1 MGYKGTLNLPTTD
14 FPMKG
19 NLPEKE
25 KELLALWEK
34 MNIYAA
40 MRKGKGKKKYILHDG
55 PPYANGHVHIGT
67 VLNKYLKDVVVKY
80 WSMSGFDTPY
90 VPGWDCHGMPIEHNV
105 ARAMR
110 EKKQDL
116 DLLEVRKACRT
127 YAKKYVAIQRKE
139 FKRMGC
145 IGDWE
150 HPYLTMDY
158 QYEARILKTFK
169 TLVEMGYIYRGLRP
183 IHWCPVCKTALAN
196 VEVEYGLHESPSIHV
211 KFPLRNPLAGVDVPT
226 SILIWTTTPWTL
238 PANVAIALKG
248 DYDYV
253 VFASDGEAYIVAEAL
268 LPSVA
273 SALGI
278 KEPKVLKRMKGVELD
293 SQKCKP
299 PMSERDS
306 VVVMADF
313 VSLEQG
319 TGCVHMAPGHG
330 YDDYQMAIKYG
341 LDIVSPVD
349 EEGKFTEEVPGYSG
363 KMVFDANPLIVES
376 LTKKGIIV
384 ASGEMTHSYPE
395 CWRCQSPLIFRA
407 QKQWFFNV
415 EKEALRKRCLDGTES
430 IAWIPTWSKDRMV
443 DALEARPDWCLSRQR
458 AWGVP
463 IPAVYCRDCGE
474 VLLHSDIMDK
484 VISLV
489 EEKGSDV
496 WFVAS
501 LDEIM
506 GPDAVCP
513 KCGGSQFEKETDILD
528 VWFDSSV
535 SNLKVVKDDG
545 ESWPV
550 DLFLEAVDQHR
561 GWFQLSLLVS
571 MATENSIPY
580 KACLTHGLVLDAQR
594 RKMSKKLG
602 NAVAPEEVWSKY
614 GADILRL
621 WFSSVD
627 YTSDIG
633 FGDEMLSPVVDVYR
647 KIRNSFRFILGNI
660 YDYDEDKHRVAY
672 GELGELERYVI
683 HKLQLLILKV
693 REAYESFK
701 FYRVYH
707 MIHKFCVATLSQ
719 FYFDIMKD
727 VLYTSA
733 PNSKER
739 RAAQTVLHDTL
750 AILVRLTAPILSFT
764 SEEAWLSFPVGRP
777 EESVFLSDMP
787 KPDPSLQDEKLANR
801 WDRLV
806 EVRDEVLAALERAR
820 EKKMIGNALES
831 GLVLFSEDDT
841 VRDLLKEH
849 AGYLE
854 QLFIV
859 SGVELSDSKDDLDK
873 ESYVGEKVDLL
884 VSVRKAEGEKCQRC
898 WMYSTTVGSIEEFP
912 DICEKCAGAIRK
924 IEAKTNGR

>member
-1 MGYKGTLNLPTTD
+1 MAYKETLNLPKTD

-25 KELLALWEK
+25 TELLALWEK
-34 MNIYAA
+34 TNIYAT
-40 MRKGKGKKKYILHDG
+40 MRKGKGEKKYVLHDG

-80 WSMSGFDTPY
+80 WSMSGYDTPY

-105 ARAMR
+105 AKAMR

-116 DLLEVRKACRT
+116 DLLEVRKACRN
-127 YAKKYVAIQRKE
+127 YAEKYVAIQRKE

-145 IGDWE
+145 FGDWE

-158 QYEARILKTFK
+158 QYEARILETFK
-169 TLVEMGYIYRGLRP
+169 SLAEMGYIYRGLRP

-196 VEVEYGLHESPSIHV
+196 VEVEYGLHESPSIYV
-211 KFPLRNPLAGVDVPT
+211 KFPLRNPLAGVQMPT

-238 PANVAIALKG
+238 PANVAIAIKS

-253 VFASDGEAYIVAEAL
+253 AFASDGEAYIVAEAL
-268 LPSVA
+268 LSSA
-273 SALGI
+273 AAALGI
-278 KEPKVLKRMKGVELD
+278 KEPKVLKKMKGVDLD
-293 SQKCKP
+293 NLKCKP

-319 TGCVHMAPGHG
+319 TGCVHLAPGHG
-330 YDDYQMAIKYG
+330 YDDYQMGVRYG

-349 EEGKFTEEVPGYSG
+349 EKGFFTDEVPDYAGM
-363 KMVFDANPLIVES
+363 MVFDANPLIIED
-376 LTKKGIIV
+376 LTKKGIIL
-384 ASGEMTHSYPE
+384 ASGELTHSYPE
-395 CWRCQSPLIFRA
+395 CWRCQNPLIFRA
-407 QKQWFFNV
+407 QEQWFFDV
-415 EKEALRKRCLDGTES
+415 EKEDLRRRCLDSTKA
-430 IAWIPTWSKDRMV
+430 IAWVPSWSRDRMV

-463 IPAVYCRDCGE
+463 IPALYCADCGE
-474 VLLHSDIMDK
+474 VMLDTAVMDR

-489 EEKGSDV
+489 KEKGCDV
-496 WFVAS
+496 WFTVS
-501 LDEIM
+501 LEEIVPE
-506 GPDAVCP
+506 GTACK
-513 KCGGSQFEKETDILD
+513 KCGSSKFVKESDILD

-561 GWFQLSLLVS
+561 GWFQLSLIVA
-571 MATENSIPY
+571 MATEKSFPY
-580 KACLTHGLVLDAQR
+580 KTCLTHGLVLDPQR

-602 NAVAPEEVWSKY
+602 NAIAPDEVWSKY

-627 YTSDIG
+627 YTSDMG
-633 FGDEMLSPVVDVYR
+633 FGEEMLSPVVDVYR

-660 YDYDEDKHRVAY
+660 YDYDEKKHRVAY
-672 GELGELERYVI
+672 GELGELEKYI
-683 HKLQLLILKV
+683 MHKLQLLILRV
-693 REAYESFK
+693 REAYEEFK
-701 FYRVYH
+701 FFRVYH
-707 MIHKFCVATLSQ
+707 TIHNFCVSTLSQ

-727 VLYTSA
+727 VLYTYA
-733 PNSKER
+733 PDSKER
-739 RAAQTVLHDTL
+739 RAAQTVLQDVLTV
-750 AILVRLTAPILSFT
+750 LVRLTAPILSFT
-764 SEEAWLSFPVGRP
+764 SEEVWLSFPRGRP
-777 EESVFLSDMP
+777 EKSVFLSHMP
-787 KPDPSLQDEKLANR
+787 GPKPSLQDERLASR

-806 EVRDEVLAALERAR
+806 EVRSEVLVALERAR

-831 GLVLFSEDDT
+831 TVVLYSGDDD
-841 VRDLLKEH
+841 VRDLLKKH
-849 AGYLE
+849 LDYLE

-859 SGVELSDSKDDLDK
+859 SSVKILGSKERL
-873 ESYVGEKVDLL
+873 GEAPYAGERMDLL
-884 VSVRKAEGEKCQRC
+884 VSVQKAEGEKCERC
-898 WMYSTTVGSIEEFP
+898 WMYSTSVGQTEGFP
-912 DICEKCAGAIRK
+912 HICGKCVTALKKRK
-924 IEAKTNGR
+924 TKANRR

>member
-1 MGYKGTLNLPTTD
+1 VSYKKTLNLPKTD

-25 KELLALWEK
+25 KELLAIWEK

-40 MRKGKGKKKYILHDG
+40 MRKGKGEKKFVLHDG
-55 PPYANGHVHIGT
+55 PPYANGNVHIGT

-80 WSMSGFDTPY
+80 WSMSGYDTPY

-110 EKKQDL
+110 EKKQDV
-116 DLLEVRKACRT
+116 DVLELRKACRT
-127 YAKKYVAIQRKE
+127 YAEKYVTIQREE
-139 FKRMGC
+139 FKRMGYV
-145 IGDWE
+145 GDWE

-158 QYEARILKTFK
+158 QYEARILETFK
-169 TLVEMGYIYRGLRP
+169 SLVEMGYIYRGLRP

-196 VEVEYGLHESPSIHV
+196 VEVEYALHESPSIYV
-211 KFPLRNPLAGVDVPT
+211 KFPLRNALGGVDVPT

-238 PANVAIALKG
+238 PANVAIALKS

-253 VFASDGEAYIVAEAL
+253 AFAADGEAYIVAEAL
-268 LPSVA
+268 LSSVA

-278 KEPKVLKRMKGVELD
+278 KEPQVLKRIKGAELD
-293 SQKCKP
+293 SLKCKP

-330 YDDYQMAIKYG
+330 YDDYQMGVRHG

-349 EEGKFTEEVPGYSG
+349 EEGKFTDEVPEYAG
-363 KMVFDANPLIVES
+363 KIVFDANPLIVEN
-376 LTKKGIIV
+376 LTKKGIIL
-384 ASGEMTHSYPE
+384 ASSRITHSYPE

-407 QKQWFFNV
+407 QEQWFFDV
-415 EKEALRKRCLDGTES
+415 GKKDLRKRCLDSTRA
-430 IAWIPTWSKDRMV
+430 IAWVPNWSRDRMV

-463 IPAVYCRDCGE
+463 IPAVYCADCGE
-474 VLLHSDIMDK
+474 ALLDTGIIDR

-489 EEKGSDV
+489 KENGCDV
-496 WFVAS
+496 WFTAS
-501 LDEIM
+501 LKEIV
-506 GPDAVCP
+506 PDGTVCT
-513 KCGGSQFEKETDILD
+513 KCGGSQFVKEKDILD
-528 VWFDSSV
+528 VWFDSSI
-535 SNLKVVKDDG
+535 SSLRVVKDDG
-545 ESWPV
+545 EPWPV

-561 GWFQLSLLVS
+561 GWFQLSLIVA
-571 MATENSIPY
+571 MATEESSPY
-580 KACLTHGLVLDAQR
+580 KTCLTHGLVLDPQR

-627 YTSDIG
+627 YTSDMG

-647 KIRNSFRFILGNI
+647 KIRNSFRFMLGNI
-660 YDYDEDKHRVAY
+660 YDYDDKKHRVSY
-672 GELGELERYVI
+672 GELGELDRYLM
-683 HKLQLLILKV
+683 HKLQLLILKA

-701 FYRVYH
+701 FFRVYH
-707 MIHKFCVATLSQ
+707 MIHNFCVSALSQ

-727 VLYTSA
+727 VLYTFA
-733 PNSKER
+733 PDSKER
-739 RAAQTVLHDTL
+739 RGAQTVLHDVLTV
-750 AILVRLTAPILSFT
+750 LVRLTAPILSFT
-764 SEEAWLSFPVGRP
+764 CEEAWLSFPLGRP
-777 EESVFLSDMP
+777 EKSVFLSEMP
-787 KPDPSLQDEKLANR
+787 RPEPSLQDEGLASR

-806 EVRDEVLAALERAR
+806 EVRDEVLVALERAR

-831 GLVLFSEDDT
+831 RLVLYSEDDN
-841 VRDLLKEH
+841 VKNLLKKHADLLD
-849 AGYLE
+849 

-859 SGVELSDSKDDLDK
+859 SGVELSNSKGDLG
-873 ESYVGEKVDLL
+873 EGSYAGEKVDLL
-884 VSVRKAEGEKCQRC
+884 VSVQKARGEKCQRC
-898 WMYSTTVGSIEEFP
+898 WMYSTSVGLAEEFP
-912 DICEKCAGAIRK
+912 HICEKCVRAIR
-924 IEAKTNGR
+924 ETQTNTNGR

>member
-1 MGYKGTLNLPTTD
+1 MGYKETLNLPMTD

-25 KELLALWEK
+25 KELLALWERT
-34 MNIYAA
+34 NIYAA
-40 MRKGKGKKKYILHDG
+40 MRKGKGEKKYILHDG
-55 PPYANGHVHIGT
+55 PPYANGDVHIGT
-67 VLNKYLKDVVVKY
+67 VLNKCLKDVVVKY
-80 WSMSGFDTPY
+80 WSMSGYDTPY

-105 ARAMR
+105 AKAMR
-110 EKKQDL
+110 EEKRTP
-116 DLLEVRKACRT
+116 DLLQLRKACRA
-127 YAKKYVAIQRKE
+127 YAEKYVGIQRKQ
-139 FKRMGC
+139 FKRMGFV
-145 IGDWE
+145 GDWE
-150 HPYLTMDY
+150 NPYLTMAY
-158 QYEARILKTFK
+158 EYEARILKTFK
-169 TLVEMGYIYRGLRP
+169 ILVEMGYIYRGLRP

-196 VEVEYGLHESPSIHV
+196 VEVEYALHESPSIYV
-211 KFPLRNPLAGVDVPT
+211 KFPLQEPLAGVDAPA
-226 SILIWTTTPWTL
+226 SILVWTTTPWTL
-238 PANVAIALKG
+238 PANVAIAVKN

-253 VFASDGEAYIVAEAL
+253 AFASDSEAYIVAEPL
-268 LPSVA
+268 LSSVA
-273 SALGI
+273 PVLGI
-278 KEPKVLKRMKGVELD
+278 EKPKVLKKMKGAELD
-293 SQKCKP
+293 GLKCKP

-330 YDDYQMAIKYG
+330 YDDYQMGIRYG

-349 EEGKFTEEVPGYSG
+349 EEGKFTDEVPEYAG
-363 KMVFDANPLIVES
+363 KMVFDANPLIIED
-376 LTKKGIIV
+376 LREKGIIL
-384 ASGEMTHSYPE
+384 ASGELTHSYPE

-407 QKQWFFNV
+407 QKQWFFDV
-415 EKEALRKRCLDGTES
+415 EKEALRERCLDSIKS
-430 IAWIPTWSKDRMV
+430 IAWIPEWSKDRMV
-443 DALEARPDWCLSRQR
+443 DALKARPDWCLSRQR

-474 VLLHSDIMDK
+474 VLLHSDIMEK

-489 EEKGSDV
+489 EKKGSDV
-496 WFVAS
+496 WFTVG
-501 LDEIM
+501 LDQIM
-506 GPDAVCP
+506 SPDTVCP
-513 KCGGSQFEKETDILD
+513 KCGNSQFEKETDILD
-528 VWFDSSV
+528 VWFDSSI
-535 SNLKVVKDDG
+535 SSLKVVKDDG

-571 MATENSIPY
+571 MATENSSPY

-627 YTSDIG
+627 YTSDMG

-647 KIRNSFRFILGNI
+647 KIRNSFRFVLGNI
-660 YDYDEDKHRVAY
+660 YDYDEDKHRVDY
-672 GELGELERYVI
+672 RELGELERYVV
-683 HKLQLLILKV
+683 HKLQLLIFKA

-701 FYRVYH
+701 FYKVYH
-707 MIHKFCVATLSQ
+707 MIHKFCVSTLSQ
-719 FYFDIMKD
+719 FYFDIIKD
-727 VLYTSA
+727 VLYTFA
-733 PNSKER
+733 PDSKER

-750 AILVRLTAPILSFT
+750 SILVRLIAPILSFT
-764 SEEAWLSFPVGRP
+764 SEEAWLSFPLGRP
-777 EESVFLSDMP
+777 EKSVFLSDMP
-787 KPDPSLQDEKLANR
+787 KPELSLQDERLANR

-831 GLVLFSEDDT
+831 RLVLYSEDDD
-841 VRDLLKEH
+841 VRNLLKEH
-849 AGYLE
+849 ADRLK

-859 SGVELSDSKDDLDK
+859 SGVELSDSKDDLGK
-873 ESYVGEKVDLL
+873 EPYTGEKVDLL
-884 VSVRKAEGEKCQRC
+884 VSVKKAEGEKCRRC
-898 WMYSTTVGSIEEFP
+898 WMYSTSVGLAEEFP
-912 DICEKCAGAIRK
+912 QVCEKCVSAIK
-924 IEAKTNGR
+924 EMKAKASGR